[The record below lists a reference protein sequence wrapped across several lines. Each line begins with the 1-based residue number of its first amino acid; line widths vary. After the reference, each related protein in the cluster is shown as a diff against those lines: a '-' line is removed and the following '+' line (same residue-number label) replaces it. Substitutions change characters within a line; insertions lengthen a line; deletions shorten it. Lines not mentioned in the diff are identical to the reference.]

1 MVGTSGLLRT
11 CRLRAPQPALI
22 ACLAAFLVPAFSV
35 PPCRPTDSR
44 AASAIRTGQF
54 ATIQQ
59 AQALL
64 QIGKFDHAA
73 GAVRLCS
80 LELGAPFGAA
90 ETANEGSW
98 QITPFTGEGVND
110 NAPMRV
116 GTDPENYQTTGGYA
130 LYPGRLPSCAQ
141 NGGQAPCA

>member
-1 MVGTSGLLRT
+1 MGARIGEM
-11 CRLRAPQPALI
+11 
-22 ACLAAFLVPAFSV
+22 
-35 PPCRPTDSR
+35 
-44 AASAIRTGQF
+44 F
-54 ATIQQ
+54 ATIQK

-64 QIGKFDHAA
+64 QIGTFDHAA

-98 QITPFTGEGVND
+98 QITPFTGEGVNN

-130 LYPGRLPSCAQ
+130 LYPG
-141 NGGQAPCA
+141 PCHPAHRTEARHHAHK